1 MAKRQGYAQN
11 NQLCWT
17 CANAVPDGK
26 HGCAWSR
33 DLLPVKGWTAK
44 KRRNAEFT
52 TYQITAC
59 PEYIKDSPQTKR
71 EADEE
76 MARLLME
83 ARAEPRAGHKSGNH
97 WEDHHNFE
105 KDDGDIGRV
114 RTWDG
119 TVSFEDEA
127 DRMTMEMALYKI

>member
-1 MAKRQGYAQN
+1 MARRNGYTQN

-17 CANAVPDGK
+17 CANAVPDSK

-52 TYQITAC
+52 TYKITAC
-59 PEYIKDSPQTKR
+59 PEYVKDTPQTKQ

-76 MARLLME
+76 MVRLLIE
-83 ARAEPRAGHKSGNH
+83 TRAEVRAGHKQGNH

-105 KDDGDIGRV
+105 RGEDIGKV
-114 RTWDG
+114 RKWDG
-119 TVSFEDEA
+119 AVSFEDEA
-127 DRMTMEMALYKI
+127 DRMTMEMTLYKL

>member
-1 MAKRQGYAQN
+1 MARRKGYTQN

-17 CANAVPDGK
+17 CANAVPDSK

-52 TYQITAC
+52 TYKITAC

-83 ARAEPRAGHKSGNH
+83 AKAETRTGHKQGNH

-105 KDDGDIGRV
+105 EDEDIGRV
-114 RTWDG
+114 RKWDG

-127 DRMTMEMALYKI
+127 DRMTMEMTLYKL

>member
-1 MAKRQGYAQN
+1 MGNYAPSTTI
-11 NQLCWT
+11 CWT

-26 HGCAWSR
+26 HGCSWSR

-52 TYQITAC
+52 TYKITAC
-59 PEYIKDSPQTKR
+59 PEYVRETQKTKQ

-76 MARLLME
+76 MVRLLME
-83 ARAEPRAGHKSGNH
+83 TKNEVRTGHKQGNH
-97 WEDHHNFE
+97 WED
-105 KDDGDIGRV
+105 RP
-114 RTWDG
+114 WDG

-127 DRMTMEMALYKI
+127 DRMTMEMTLYKL

>member
-1 MAKRQGYAQN
+1 MAKRNGYTQN

-52 TYQITAC
+52 TYKITAC
-59 PEYIKDSPQTKR
+59 PEYIKETPKTRK
-71 EADEE
+71 EANEE
-76 MARLLME
+76 LVRSLAE
-83 ARAEPRAGHKSGNH
+83 AKTEPRAGHKSGNH

-105 KDDGDIGRV
+105 DGDIGKV

-127 DRMTMEMALYKI
+127 DRMSMEMTLYKL